1 MKWFAAYLAT
11 VFILLIW
18 NHARC
23 LQMAIEPKSDQVV
36 QAE

>member
-1 MKWFAAYLAT
+1 MKWFAFYLAT
-11 VFILLIW
+11 VLILLIW

-23 LQMAIEPKSDQVV
+23 LQMAIKPESDQVV